1 MKKSKEQVERYKT
14 RIREIMIPNPDATI
28 DEIVEVLT
36 KQGLPLH
43 RNYVGRLRDKI
54 LNDETAILSKKN
66 IQRVGRLSNTLKQTG
81 KKLWKIILSGDAT
94 NTEIIN
100 AIKELKQAEI
110 DFIKVLQTI
119 PGTNLEEKAQ
129 EIILKGEVSASDEM
143 IEKVAESWAKQFN
156 PITKPVIY
164 QEPVAEEAKII
175 EPKQLNEPTKPDT
188 RSPNQKIL
196 DAERANN
203 PLIG

>member
-43 RNYVGRLRDKI
+43 RNYVGKLRDKI

-66 IQRVGRLSNTLKQTG
+66 IQRVGRLANTLKQTG

-119 PGTNLEEKAQ
+119 PGTNLDKKPE
-129 EIILKGEVSASDEM
+129 EIILKGEISASDDM
-143 IEKVAESWAKQFN
+143 IEKVAESWAEQFN
-156 PITKPVIY
+156 PTTKPVIY
-164 QEPVAEEAKII
+164 QEPTAEEAVII
-175 EPKQLNEPTKPDT
+175 EPKQINEPIKPDT
-188 RSPNQKIL
+188 RSANQKII
-196 DAERANN
+196 DAQRGDN
-203 PLIG
+203 PSFS